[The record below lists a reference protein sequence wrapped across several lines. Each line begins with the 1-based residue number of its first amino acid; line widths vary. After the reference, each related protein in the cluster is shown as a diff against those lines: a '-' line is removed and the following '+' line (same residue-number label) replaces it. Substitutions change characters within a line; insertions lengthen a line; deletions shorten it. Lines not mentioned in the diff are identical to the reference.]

1 MAIGADGRILPAPDR
16 YLVVTSRLRERRH
29 VLGLTQKQ
37 VVRRLASFG
46 VTSTNKA
53 LSSLEHGAGIDV
65 GKLPELAAALDCTV
79 TYLLGLTDDPHSWQ
93 PDGTAEWRTRPP
105 GSRPSGLVRDH
116 GPLEDYSV
124 PQASGALSAPD
135 DPYLADSSL
144 DSESDSTADEVH
156 IPPDEP
162 LHVEPLGS
170 AGRILGPYVPQNRSV
185 RGQSRA

>member
-93 PDGTAEWRTRPP
+93 PDGTAESRTRPS

-116 GPLEDYSV
+116 GPLEDYSL
-124 PQASGALSAPD
+124 PDEDALTLQD
-135 DPYLADSSL
+135 DPDGNASL
-144 DSESDSTADEVH
+144 LTNESDPAAGG
-156 IPPDEP
+156 PDGRSEESQGEDP
-162 LHVEPLGS
+162 LAS
-170 AGRILGPYVPQNRSV
+170 AGWILGPYVPQNRSV
-185 RGQSRA
+185 RGQPRP

>member
-1 MAIGADGRILPAPDR
+1 M
-16 YLVVTSRLRERRH
+16 VTSRLRERRH

-93 PDGTAEWRTRPP
+93 PDGTADMRTRPP

-116 GPLEDYSV
+116 GPLEDYSS
-124 PQASGALSAPD
+124 P
-135 DPYLADSSL
+135 
-144 DSESDSTADEVH
+144 
-156 IPPDEP
+156 
-162 LHVEPLGS
+162 VEGS
-170 AGRILGPYVPQNRSV
+170 ATLPEHHDVPAEPGPAYVTGSPYDTGSANEEADGPLEEPDHDDSMASTGRILGPCVPQSRSV
-185 RGQSRA
+185 HGRTRA